1 MRALQVALALSVGLY
16 AYSVINKENA
26 INIQNLP
33 NGVIV
38 EINED
43 IKPIISKYVLTSE
56 SFLMRKKDET
66 YLNGT
71 FLIDHNRYFL
81 PKKPG
86 TPVIV
91 RSSILPRFLSNDD
104 KNAVIN
110 LYKINLFLDK
120 PFNRNNSNDMQLLSF
135 FYALDEYMMKFP
147 FLKMNVYIVRDK
159 YAAYYE
165 IADKIFL
172 SGDNEFIML
181 SFLHELGH
189 ALYDYFEIRKSLL
202 PIKVKTI
209 ELFSKGARTDEFL
222 IGFFGGHTDD
232 FPTELFASSFAISF
246 ILTEQQ
252 IYDLFLEGKIM
263 SSLDKHGIKVSL
275 DVLKETY
282 YYLIEISEKLEITE
296 ELKTKL
302 RRLGMPGFE
311 PGSQPP

>member
-120 PFNRNNSNDMQLLSF
+120 PFNKNNSNDMQLLNF

-181 SFLHELGH
+181 LFLHELGH

-202 PIKVKTI
+202 PIKTKTI
-209 ELFSKGARTDEFL
+209 ELFLKGARTDEFL
-222 IGFFGGHTDD
+222 IGFSGGHTDD

>member
-1 MRALQVALALSVGLY
+1 MRALHVALALSVGLY

-43 IKPIISKYVLTSE
+43 VKPIISKYVLTSE

-71 FLIDHNRYFL
+71 FLIDRNRYFL

-104 KNAVIN
+104 KNTVIN
-110 LYKINLFLDK
+110 LYKMNLFLDK
-120 PFNRNNSNDMQLLSF
+120 PFNRNNRNDMQLLNF

-147 FLKMNVYIVRDK
+147 FLKMNVYIIRDK

-202 PIKVKTI
+202 PIKIRTI

-222 IGFFGGHTDD
+222 FGFFGGHTDD

-263 SSLDKHGIKVSL
+263 SSLDRHGIKVSL

>member
-1 MRALQVALALSVGLY
+1 MRALQIALALSVGLY

-43 IKPIISKYVLTSE
+43 IKPIISKYVITSE

-71 FLIDHNRYFL
+71 FLIDRNRYFL

-110 LYKINLFLDK
+110 LYKMNLFLDK
-120 PFNRNNSNDMQLLSF
+120 PFNRNNRNDMQLLNF

-202 PIKVKTI
+202 PIKIKTI

-222 IGFFGGHTDD
+222 FGFFGGHTDD

-263 SSLDKHGIKVSL
+263 SSLDRHGIKVSL

-282 YYLIEISEKLEITE
+282 YYLIEINEKLEITE